1 MNMRHTATSL
11 FTALCCLCFWLVSCG
26 DKNYDPSLTTPAA
39 VGAKAANGQISVSWL
54 PVEGAKSYNIYCST
68 TEAVTTDAVKVSTT
82 DTKQLV
88 KGLANGV
95 PYYFVVTALS
105 DLGESV
111 VSDEVSAT
119 PFGDFSQSDLTGD
132 WTFIEFF
139 TGSSVAAGSKY
150 GWLRGTVTVDAD
162 GLVTVNSVQDSTGT
176 VTAPPPG
183 SIVKTID
190 TNGIV
195 TDSGDANPDAGN
207 HAVMAAN
214 KQLIVGT
221 NNRTVGNPGIVFYIK
236 QVPGVNFSATDISST
251 VYIQNQLS
259 TGTTKGWEFSTGSI
273 NAARQITVET
283 KSTNSGVKV
292 PPAANSQ
299 TLSISGTGVV
309 TTGGVG
315 GNATFQGIMTADKTL
330 IIGNETTAAGK
341 YTIKIMALGG
351 KNLSTAD
358 LDGIWRVHALST
370 TPFWAY
376 GTYSFDAAGTG
387 TLVEYLFDSGMAGVS
402 GQFGLSVDPSGT
414 CTEAGGAHS
423 EYFRCAMAPN
433 RNLLFFNA
441 TVGAG
446 TYAMGVAVK

>member
-1 MNMRHTATSL
+1 MNLKHTATSL
-11 FTALCCLCFWLVSCG
+11 FVILFCLCLCLAGCGDNKQDTALAA
-26 DKNYDPSLTTPAA
+26 PAA

-54 PVEGAKSYNIYCST
+54 PVEGAVSYNIYYST
-68 TEAVTTDAVKVSTT
+68 TEAVTTDAATAPTT

-95 PYYFVVTALS
+95 PYYFVVTAMS
-105 DLGESV
+105 NIGESV
-111 VSDEVSAT
+111 VSEEVSAT
-119 PFGDFSQSDLTGD
+119 PSGDFNQSDLTGD

-139 TGSSVAAGSKY
+139 TGSSVTAGNTY

-176 VTAPPPG
+176 APPPG

-195 TDSGDANPDAGN
+195 TDREDENPDAGN

-221 NNRTVGNPGIVFYIK
+221 NNRTVGNPGIVFYVK
-236 QVPGVNFSATDISST
+236 QVSGVTFSDTDISST
-251 VYIQNQLS
+251 VYIQNQLT

-283 KSTNSGVKV
+283 ASTDSGVRV
-292 PPAANSQ
+292 PPPADSQ
-299 TLSISGTGVV
+299 TLFISGNGTV
-309 TTGGVG
+309 TTGGTE
-315 GNATFQGIMTADKTL
+315 GNATFQGIMTADKSL
-330 IIGNETTAAGK
+330 IIGNETTATGK
-341 YTIKIMALGG
+341 YTIKIMALGS

-358 LDGIWRVHALST
+358 LNGIWRVHALST
-370 TPFWAY
+370 APFWSY
-376 GTYSFDAAGTG
+376 GTYSFDAGG
-387 TLVEYLFDSGMAGVS
+387 SGSLVEYMFDSGMS
-402 GQFGLSVDPSGT
+402 GISSKFGLSVDLSGT
-414 CTEAGGAHS
+414 CTKAGSAHNA
-423 EYFRCAMAPN
+423 YFRGAMAPN
-433 RNLLFFNA
+433 KDLLFFNA